1 MSSSR
6 FGTGREKSRETTF
19 QKQRFKCASVSRS
32 RSGRSQKWWKEKSLL
47 DSGKVG
53 FFSRQIEM
61 CVKILKTS
69 DFSVKSQWFVLISH
83 YVTKEFSREKM
94 FDLFFTIFSH
104 RLMDKKIST
113 RWEFWVKRLNEKTE
127 EMFNNTESII
137 ESESLLFKHQSIL
150 VILYFILFYNY
161 FRANGI
167 QLPCKKKKTN
177 N

>member
-6 FGTGREKSRETTF
+6 FGTGREKSRKTTF

-32 RSGRSQKWWKEKSLL
+32 RSDRGQKWWKKKSLL
-47 DSGKVG
+47 DSGKVE
-53 FFSRQIEM
+53 FLFLVK
-61 CVKILKTS
+61 CVLTVKILKMS

-137 ESESLLFKHQSIL
+137 ESESVVLFQTSKHL
-150 VILYFILFYNY
+150 GYL
-161 FRANGI
+161 
-167 QLPCKKKKTN
+167 
-177 N
+177 